1 MLPNI
6 GLIGVCVECRLLV
19 PLLRSAGYTVHG
31 VWDKSYES
39 CQKFAAEFNISF
51 YTADLKDLLVDP
63 NIELVYIAA
72 QPSTHAEIA
81 VKALSAGKHVI
92 CQKPPSIIRAGAE
105 KMVSLSRYYSQLL
118 SSLASHLRFLPTF
131 VKMRELLLSGYCG
144 DLLAAEVHVVVGS
157 LIGSEPYGWKCDSE
171 MGGGL
176 LNIVGAHIVDILNFL
191 TAQKA
196 TDVSGFLNTFVNHTP
211 RIQGYRSITSDDFC
225 TFQLRCSRG
234 MCASVTLN
242 SLVEG
247 ENKFE
252 ISVTGSLGRL
262 QVVGRELISL
272 KFGKDS
278 KEEKILTLQ
287 YEKVDEG
294 YISQWSHLKTGFYE
308 TFIIGSKFMFE
319 ALRDAFD
326 HTTGQLT
333 PRQNWQHYLLAA
345 SFEDGLYIRLV
356 LDAIKQSHNSRQWVR
371 IELDK
376 SLESHSY
383 PFWTG
388 ASLVSIDSDKPSPKL
403 YRPLSYAI

>member
-6 GLIGVCVECRLLV
+6 GLIGVCLECRLLV

-31 VWDKSYES
+31 VWDKSYDS
-39 CQKFAAEFNISF
+39 CQKFATEFNISF
-51 YTADLKDLLVDP
+51 FTADLKDLLVDP
-63 NIELVYIAA
+63 KIDLVYIAA

-118 SSLASHLRFLPTF
+118 SSLASHFRFLPTY
-131 VKMRELLLSGYCG
+131 VKMRDLLLSGYCG
-144 DLLAAEVHVVVGS
+144 DLLVAEVHMVVGS

-176 LNIVGAHIVDILNFL
+176 LNIVGAHIVDILSFL

-196 TDVSGFLNTFVNHTP
+196 TDVSGFLNTFVSHTP

-234 MCASVTLN
+234 LCASVTLN

-252 ISVTGSLGRL
+252 LSVTGSLGRL
-262 QVVGRELISL
+262 RVVGRELMGL
-272 KFGKDS
+272 KFGKDT

-287 YEKVDEG
+287 AEKLDG
-294 YISQWSHLKTGFYE
+294 DISQWTGYYE
-308 TFIIGSKFMFE
+308 TFIVGSKFMFE
-319 ALRDAFD
+319 ALRDVFD
-326 HTTGQLT
+326 HSNGQLI
-333 PRQNWQHYLLAA
+333 PRKNWQRQHYLLAA

-376 SLESHSY
+376 SLESHRY

>member
-6 GLIGVCVECRLLV
+6 GLIGVCLECRLLV

-31 VWDKSYES
+31 VWDKSYNS
-39 CQKFAAEFNISF
+39 CQKFATEFNISF
-51 YTADLKDLLVDP
+51 FTADLKDLLVDP
-63 NIELVYIAA
+63 KIDLVYIAA

-118 SSLASHLRFLPTF
+118 SSLASHFRFLPTF
-131 VKMRELLLSGYCG
+131 VKMRDLLLSGYCG
-144 DLLAAEVHVVVGS
+144 DLLVAEVHMVVGS

-176 LNIVGAHIVDILNFL
+176 LNIVGAHIVDILSFL

-196 TDVSGFLNTFVNHTP
+196 TDVSGFLNTFVSHTP

-234 MCASVTLN
+234 LCANVTLN

-252 ISVTGSLGRL
+252 LSVTGSLGRL
-262 QVVGRELISL
+262 RVVGRELMGL
-272 KFGKDS
+272 KFGKDT

-287 YEKVDEG
+287 AEKLDG
-294 YISQWSHLKTGFYE
+294 DISQWTGYYE
-308 TFIIGSKFMFE
+308 TFIVGSKFMFE
-319 ALRDAFD
+319 ALRDVFD
-326 HTTGQLT
+326 HSNGQLI
-333 PRQNWQHYLLAA
+333 PRKNWQRQHYLLAA

-376 SLESHSY
+376 SLESHRY

>member
-6 GLIGVCVECRLLV
+6 GLIGVCLECRLLV

-31 VWDKSYES
+31 VWDKCYES
-39 CQKFAAEFNISF
+39 CQKFATEFNISF

-118 SSLASHLRFLPTF
+118 SSLASHIRFLPTF
-131 VKMRELLLSGYCG
+131 VKMRDLLSSGYCG
-144 DLLAAEVHVVVGS
+144 DMLAAEVHVVMGS
-157 LIGSEPYGWKCDSE
+157 LIGSEPYGWKCESE

-176 LNIVGAHIVDILNFL
+176 LNIIGAHIIDMLSFL
-191 TAQKA
+191 TDQKA
-196 TDVSGFLNTFVNHTP
+196 TEVSGFLQTFQCHTP

-225 TFQLRCSRG
+225 TFQMRCSSG

-242 SLVEG
+242 SLVQG
-247 ENKFE
+247 ENTFE
-252 ISVTGSLGRL
+252 LSLTGSSGRL
-262 QVVGRELISL
+262 RVVDRQLMGL
-272 KFGKDS
+272 KFGRDS

-287 YEKVDEG
+287 GEKIDED
-294 YISQWSHLKTGFYE
+294 YIRQWSHLNTGYYE
-308 TFIIGSKFMFE
+308 TFLIGSKFMFE
-319 ALRDAFD
+319 ALRDVFD
-326 HTTGQLT
+326 HSTGQLI
-333 PRQNWQHYLLAA
+333 PRQNWKHYSLAA
-345 SFEDGLYIRLV
+345 TFEDGLYIRLV
-356 LDAIKQSHNSRQWVR
+356 LDAIKQSHNSRQWIK

-376 SLESHSY
+376 SLESHRY

-388 ASLVSIDSDKPSPKL
+388 ASLVSIDNDKPSPKI
-403 YRPLSYAI
+403 YRPLSYAM

>member
-6 GLIGVCVECRLLV
+6 GLIGVCLECRLLV

-31 VWDKSYES
+31 VWDKNYES
-39 CQKFAAEFNISF
+39 CQKFATEFNISF
-51 YTADLKDLLVDP
+51 YTADLKDLLVDSK
-63 NIELVYIAA
+63 IDLVYIAA

-118 SSLASHLRFLPTF
+118 SSLASHFRFLPTF
-131 VKMRELLLSGYCG
+131 VKMRDLLSSGYCG
-144 DLLAAEVHVVVGS
+144 DLLVAEVHMVVGS
-157 LIGSEPYGWKCDSE
+157 LVGSEPYGWKCDSE

-176 LNIVGAHIVDILNFL
+176 LNIVGSHIVDILSFL

-196 TDVSGFLNTFVNHTP
+196 TDVSGFLNTFVNNTP

-234 MCASVTLN
+234 LCASVTLN

-252 ISVTGSLGRL
+252 LSVTGSQGRL
-262 QVVGRELISL
+262 RVVGRELMGL
-272 KFGKDS
+272 KFGKDA

-287 YEKVDEG
+287 AEKLDG
-294 YISQWSHLKTGFYE
+294 YISQWAGYYE
-308 TFIIGSKFMFE
+308 TFIVGSKFMFE
-319 ALRDAFD
+319 ALRDVFN
-326 HTTGQLT
+326 HTTGQLI

-376 SLESHSY
+376 SLESPRY

>member
-1 MLPNI
+1 MLPNV
-6 GLIGVCVECRLLV
+6 GLIGVCLECRLLV

-39 CQKFAAEFNISF
+39 CQKFATEFNISF

-63 NIELVYIAA
+63 KIELVYIAA

-92 CQKPPSIIRAGAE
+92 CQKPPSVIKSGAE

-157 LIGSEPYGWKCDSE
+157 LIGLEPYGWKCDSE

-176 LNIVGAHIVDILNFL
+176 LNIVGSHIVDILNFL

-196 TDVSGFLNTFVNHTP
+196 IEVSGFLNTFICDTP
-211 RIQGYRSITSDDFC
+211 CIQGYRSITSDDFC
-225 TFQLRCSRG
+225 TFQLRCSRN

-242 SLVEG
+242 SLVQG

-252 ISVTGSLGRL
+252 MSVTGSLGRL
-262 QVVGRELISL
+262 RVVGRELMGL
-272 KFGKDS
+272 KFGTDS

-287 YEKVDEG
+287 GEKVDEG
-294 YISQWSHLKTGFYE
+294 YIRKWSHLNTGYYE

-319 ALRDAFD
+319 ALRDVFD
-326 HTTGQLT
+326 NSTGQLT
-333 PRQNWQHYLLAA
+333 PRQKWKHYLLAA

-356 LDAIKQSHNSRQWVR
+356 LDAIKQSHSSRHWVR

-403 YRPLSYAI
+403 YRPLSYAV

>member
-6 GLIGVCVECRLLV
+6 GLIGVCLECRLLV

-31 VWDKSYES
+31 VWDKSYDS
-39 CQKFAAEFNISF
+39 CQKFATEFNISF
-51 YTADLKDLLVDP
+51 FTADLKDLLVDP
-63 NIELVYIAA
+63 KIDLVYIAA

-118 SSLASHLRFLPTF
+118 SSLASHFRFLPTF
-131 VKMRELLLSGYCG
+131 VKMRDLLLSGYCG
-144 DLLAAEVHVVVGS
+144 DLLVAEVHMVVGS

-176 LNIVGAHIVDILNFL
+176 LNIVGAHIVDILSFL

-196 TDVSGFLNTFVNHTP
+196 TDVSGFLNTFVSHTP

-234 MCASVTLN
+234 LCASVTLN

-252 ISVTGSLGRL
+252 LSVTGSQGRL
-262 QVVGRELISL
+262 RVVGRELMGL
-272 KFGKDS
+272 KFGKDT

-287 YEKVDEG
+287 AEKLDG
-294 YISQWSHLKTGFYE
+294 DISQWTGYYE
-308 TFIIGSKFMFE
+308 TFIVGSKFMFE
-319 ALRDAFD
+319 ALRDVFD
-326 HTTGQLT
+326 HSNGQLI
-333 PRQNWQHYLLAA
+333 PRKNWQRQHYLLAA

-376 SLESHSY
+376 SLESHRY

>member
-1 MLPNI
+1 
-6 GLIGVCVECRLLV
+6 V
-19 PLLRSAGYTVHG
+19 PLLRSAGYTVYG

-39 CQKFAAEFNISF
+39 CQKFATEFNISF

-63 NIELVYIAA
+63 KIELVYIAA

-92 CQKPPSIIRAGAE
+92 CQKPPSIIQAGAE

-118 SSLASHLRFLPTF
+118 SSLDSHFRFLPTF
-131 VKMRELLLSGYCG
+131 VKMRELILSGYCG
-144 DLLAAEVHVVVGS
+144 NLLAAEIHVVIGS

-176 LNIVGAHIVDILNFL
+176 LNIVGAHIIDILNFL

-196 TDVSGFLNTFVNHTP
+196 TEVSGFLNTFLCHTP

-234 MCASVTLN
+234 MCVSATLN
-242 SLVEG
+242 SLVKG

-252 ISVTGSLGRL
+252 LSLTGSLGRL
-262 QVVGRELISL
+262 RVVGHELMGL
-272 KFGKDS
+272 KFGGIS
-278 KEEKILTLQ
+278 NEEKILTLQ
-287 YEKVDEG
+287 SEKVDEG
-294 YISQWSHLKTGFYE
+294 YIKQWSHLNTEFYE
-308 TFIIGSKFMFE
+308 TFIVGSKFMFE
-319 ALRDAFD
+319 ALRDVFD
-326 HTTGQLT
+326 PSTGQLI
-333 PRQNWQHYLLAA
+333 PRQNWKHYLLAA
-345 SFEDGLYIRLV
+345 NFEDGLYIRLV

-388 ASLVSIDSDKPSPKL
+388 ASLVSVDSDKPSPKL
-403 YRPLSYAI
+403 YRPLSYAM

>member
-6 GLIGVCVECRLLV
+6 GLIGVCLECRLLV

-31 VWDKSYES
+31 VWDKSYDS
-39 CQKFAAEFNISF
+39 CQKFATEFNISF
-51 YTADLKDLLVDP
+51 FTADLKDLLVDP
-63 NIELVYIAA
+63 KIDLVYIAA

-118 SSLASHLRFLPTF
+118 SSLASHFRFLPTF
-131 VKMRELLLSGYCG
+131 VKMRDLLLSGYCG
-144 DLLAAEVHVVVGS
+144 DLLVAEVHMVVGS

-176 LNIVGAHIVDILNFL
+176 LNIVGAHIVDILSFL

-196 TDVSGFLNTFVNHTP
+196 TDVSGFLNTFVSHTP

-234 MCASVTLN
+234 LCASVTLN

-252 ISVTGSLGRL
+252 LSVTGSLGRL
-262 QVVGRELISL
+262 RVVGRELMGL
-272 KFGKDS
+272 KFGKDT

-287 YEKVDEG
+287 AEKLDG
-294 YISQWSHLKTGFYE
+294 DISQWTGYYE
-308 TFIIGSKFMFE
+308 TFIVGSKFMFE
-319 ALRDAFD
+319 ALRDVFD
-326 HTTGQLT
+326 HSNGQLI
-333 PRQNWQHYLLAA
+333 PRKNWQRQHYLLAA

-376 SLESHSY
+376 SLESHRY